1 VTLQKGDP
9 MGRERN
15 ARRGAAVVAGM
26 LALSSVGC
34 GGTMA
39 FSDREPITIALA
51 KAEPKPHRLV
61 EITLDHI
68 EIKERVLFEIDK
80 AAIRPESFGLLDE
93 VVAVLNENPRVKKVN
108 VIGHTDDD
116 GDESYNQQLSQRR
129 AASVR
134 TYLVD
139 HGIAEAR
146 LESEGRG
153 EADPLVSN
161 DTSKGREKNRR
172 VEFLILE
179 QDTTKKVPE
188 QVAAK
193 EAQP

>member
-1 VTLQKGDP
+1 
-9 MGRERN
+9 
-15 ARRGAAVVAGM
+15 
-26 LALSSVGC
+26 
-34 GGTMA
+34 
-39 FSDREPITIALA
+39 
-51 KAEPKPHRLV
+51 
-61 EITLDHI
+61 
-68 EIKERVLFEIDK
+68 
-80 AAIRPESFGLLDE
+80 
-93 VVAVLNENPRVKKVN
+93 
-108 VIGHTDDD
+108 
-116 GDESYNQQLSQRR
+116 
-129 AASVR
+129 
-134 TYLVD
+134 VD